1 MNILI
6 TNDDGIYADGILELA
21 KTISDIAN
29 VYIVAPHTQRSATG
43 HAITIHDPIM
53 IKEEHIS
60 DKITSYSIS
69 GTPADCVKVGI
80 ESILKGIEIDLVLS
94 GINNG
99 ANLGTD
105 VIYSGTVSAAI
116 EGLIQKKPS
125 IAISYDGFD
134 VSRGT
139 YKDAS
144 VYIKKI
150 VQSLTSEMNI
160 FADCILNI
168 NIPYGDIKGYKI
180 TKLGIRE
187 YDNVIE
193 ERKSPYGKR
202 YVWIGGQVRKLDQ
215 EKDSD
220 IQAIEEGYISITPI
234 NIDMTNYKKI
244 DVLNNI
250 NLL

>member
-1 MNILI
+1 M
-6 TNDDGIYADGILELA
+6 
-21 KTISDIAN
+21 
-29 VYIVAPHTQRSATG
+29 
-43 HAITIHDPIM
+43 
-53 IKEEHIS
+53 
-60 DKITSYSIS
+60 
-69 GTPADCVKVGI
+69 
-80 ESILKGIEIDLVLS
+80 
-94 GINNG
+94 
-99 ANLGTD
+99 
-105 VIYSGTVSAAI
+105 
-116 EGLIQKKPS
+116 
-125 IAISYDGFD
+125 AISYDGFD